1 VTPSSEMKAELMI
14 LRIAVLL
21 LCRL

>member
-1 VTPSSEMKAELMI
+1 VTPSTETKTELMI